1 MRERGLLVKIKEDT
15 QSNVIDSHTPGGAN
29 TITWKRQKDELFQ
42 YKSQTIWKIDNLF
55 FLFSFWKYQ
64 TLLRTKKWRN
74 EKKTILPLMKRNDLA
89 PTKWCWKP
97 NLVQWFHS
105 FENGI
110 LRIWLF
116 RPLIYYLIK
125 CRKTTNDNLSTSFKQ
140 RIFHF
145 ALLIHL
151 FDLQTK
157 TIFNSNFAVYL
168 CGETIIHGKRS
179 LLRMIFQRNE
189 QKWSHKNY
197 YWFSELW
204 RWQHSY
210 CGIYHHQNMNC
221 EKFPSLN
228 RIFLWL

>member
-1 MRERGLLVKIKEDT
+1 MRERGLLVTIKEDT

-145 ALLIHL
+145 ALIHL
-151 FDLQTK
+151 CSTCKQKLYLIQ
-157 TIFNSNFAVYL
+157 ILRSIYAVKPSFMEKDR
-168 CGETIIHGKRS
+168 CSE
-179 LLRMIFQRNE
+179 
-189 QKWSHKNY
+189 
-197 YWFSELW
+197 WFSKETNKNEATKITIDSRNSDDDNIHTVVYTITKIW
-204 RWQHSY
+204 IAR
-210 CGIYHHQNMNC
+210 N
-221 EKFPSLN
+221 
-228 RIFLWL
+228 FLL

>member
-55 FLFSFWKYQ
+55 FLFILKIPNTSEDQKMKERKENYSSIDETQWLSTNKMVLKTKSGPMIPFIWKWYSSNM
-64 TLLRTKKWRN
+64 TF
-74 EKKTILPLMKRNDLA
+74 P
-89 PTKWCWKP
+89 
-97 NLVQWFHS
+97 
-105 FENGI
+105 
-110 LRIWLF
+110 
-116 RPLIYYLIK
+116 PLIYYLIK

-179 LLRMIFQRNE
+179 LLRMIF
-189 QKWSHKNY
+189 
-197 YWFSELW
+197 
-204 RWQHSY
+204 
-210 CGIYHHQNMNC
+210 
-221 EKFPSLN
+221 
-228 RIFLWL
+228 